1 MAGWKRRQF
10 LQALAA
16 GGPALV
22 SGACATPGARS
33 GRARVLVIGGGY
45 GGATAAK
52 YLRLF
57 DPGLDVAL
65 VAPGEARF
73 ACPGSNEVIAGW
85 RSLPE
90 LGVDL
95 TPLARDYGVR
105 QIRERAA
112 AIDPARRLLRLEAGG
127 TLSYDRL
134 VVSPGVDMRWD
145 AVPGYDEK
153 AAEILPHA
161 WQAGEQTLL
170 LRRQLEAM
178 ADGGVVVVSVPANP
192 YRCPPGPYERA
203 CLIARYLQRF
213 KPRSKLL
220 ILDAKT
226 QFTKQALFTRAW
238 ERLYPG
244 LVEWLPYTQ
253 TGALER
259 IDAKE
264 RAAVTEFETFRAD
277 VLNVIPPQHA
287 GILARESGL
296 SDGSGWCPVQV
307 NDFSSTRVPDVHV
320 IGDAC
325 IATPMPKSA
334 FSANA
339 QAKACAWAIVE
350 SLRGRQPAPPTLINA
365 CYSGVSED
373 EAVSIAA
380 VYRSEA
386 GQLKAVSLG
395 ETPVDGDWRR
405 EAEFA
410 RGGWRNLRA
419 DAFE

>member
-1 MAGWKRRQF
+1 MSGWKRRRF
-10 LQALAA
+10 LHILAA
-16 GGPALV
+16 GLAVAWG
-22 SGACATPGARS
+22 GCATPGARP
-33 GRARVLVIGGGY
+33 GRARVVVVGGGY

-65 VAPGEARF
+65 VAPGDAQF
-73 ACPGSNEVIAGW
+73 TCPGSNEVIAGW

-90 LGVDL
+90 LGVEL

-105 QIRERAA
+105 RIRDRAA
-112 AIDPARRLLRLEAGG
+112 AIDPARRLVRLGQGG
-127 TLSYDRL
+127 ALPYDRL
-134 VVSPGVDMRWD
+134 VVSPGVAMRWD

-170 LRRQLEAM
+170 LRRQLETM
-178 ADGGVVVVSVPANP
+178 ADGGVVVMSVPANP
-192 YRCPPGPYERA
+192 YRCPPGPYERT

-213 KPRSKLL
+213 KPRSKL
-220 ILDAKT
+220 IVLDAKT

-244 LVEWLPYTQ
+244 LVEWLPYTK

-259 IDAKE
+259 VE
-264 RAAVTEFETFRAD
+264 VEGRAAVTEFETFRAD
-277 VLNVIPPQHA
+277 VLNVIPPQHGGDLVRA
-287 GILARESGL
+287 AGL

-307 NDFSSTRVPDVHV
+307 NDFSSTQVPDVHV

-365 CYSGVSED
+365 CYSWVSEE

-395 ETPVDGDWRR
+395 ETPADGDWRR